1 MYKNIL
7 MALHGEEV
15 NLDDVISRT
24 LLLAEKAE
32 ARVTLLKVK
41 ETGLIH
47 YGEVDTLLTFTAKYG
62 FIDYVNEIAREQV
75 EKITGVIDKEAGFGN
90 IKFNLKLREGKP
102 ADEIMAEIKEGGYDL
117 VVLGT
122 KEPGPG
128 NTSSRVKER
137 LAREHP
143 CTVMMI
149 K

>member
-1 MYKNIL
+1 MYQNIL
-7 MALHGEEV
+7 VALHGEEV
-15 NLDDVISRT
+15 NLAGVINQT
-24 LLLAEKAE
+24 LLLAEKAK

-75 EKITGVIDKEAGFGN
+75 EKITGVISKEAGFGN
-90 IKFNLKLREGKP
+90 VKFKLKLREGKP
-102 ADEIMAEIKEGGYDL
+102 ADEIMAEIKEGDYDL

-149 K
+149 R

>member
-1 MYKNIL
+1 

-15 NLDDVISRT
+15 NLDGVIRQT
-24 LLLAEKAE
+24 ALLAAKTG

-41 ETGLIH
+41 ETNLIH
-47 YGEVDTLLTFTAKYG
+47 YGEVDTLLTFTAKQG
-62 FIDYVNEIAREQV
+62 FIDYIHDIAREQV
-75 EKITGVIDKEAGFGN
+75 KMITRRFEDEVGGN
-90 IKFNLKLREGKP
+90 NMTFSLKLREGKP
-102 ADEIMAEIKEGGYDL
+102 ADEIMAEIKEGNYDL

-137 LAREHP
+137 LAGEHP